1 MTPFFSKK
9 AATLVI
15 LGIWMVTI
23 LLPCVPVN
31 VNDTVAVVEFEHNE
45 QETEGEEMTIEWD
58 ETTFEPNAS
67 TPLIADLWHIAH
79 LVNVRL
85 HERLYASRL
94 LDPPDQHMV

>member
-31 VNDTVAVVEFEHNE
+31 VNDTVAVSSNTANKKQKEKK
-45 QETEGEEMTIEWD
+45 
-58 ETTFEPNAS
+58 
-67 TPLIADLWHIAH
+67 
-79 LVNVRL
+79 
-85 HERLYASRL
+85 
-94 LDPPDQHMV
+94 